1 MPLKKKAKTTTT
13 QPPTKKAK
21 KTQAEAAV
29 EERIHGSVELVDETI
44 PWSLRSWSGGR
55 TYTC

>member
-1 MPLKKKAKTTTT
+1 MPFKKKAKTTIT

-44 PWSLRSWSGGR
+44 P
-55 TYTC
+55 